1 MPPEP
6 EEIAMSTATLAP
18 PVANAASAVSRIP
31 TRTEIRH
38 CVLRGVA
45 ARTLSKDVVAH
56 MLAQRPSIPTNLDL
70 DTVLQGLKALECVD
84 DVLGEDLDAGDV
96 QSALRDLH
104 LMLSEIL
111 SGVTGKP
118 RYNLRTGH
126 FERKQRVVIN
136 AWGDTKLQWVPCE
149 V

>member
-18 PVANAASAVSRIP
+18 PVAHAASAVSRIP

-70 DTVLQGLKALECVD
+70 DTVLRGLKALEVVYNVMTHD
-84 DVLGEDLDAGDV
+84 EDTHDVLEEIA
-96 QSALRDLH
+96 SLH
-104 LMLSEIL
+104 IMLSEIL

>member
-1 MPPEP
+1 
-6 EEIAMSTATLAP
+6 MSTSTLAP
-18 PVANAASAVSRIP
+18 PANAASAVSRIP
-31 TRTEIRH
+31 SRTEIRH

-70 DTVLQGLKALECVD
+70 DTVLQGLKALECAD
-84 DVLGEDLDAGDV
+84 SVLGEECDAGGA
-96 QSALRDLH
+96 QTALRDLH

-118 RYNLRTGH
+118 RYNLRTGR
-126 FERKQRVVIN
+126 FERKQRVVMN
-136 AWGDTKLQWVPCE
+136 AWGDTKLQWVPCA

>member
-1 MPPEP
+1 
-6 EEIAMSTATLAP
+6 MSTATLAP

-70 DTVLQGLKALECVD
+70 DTVLQGLKALECAD
-84 DVLGEDLDAGDV
+84 DGLDYALCEPGGV

-126 FERKQRVVIN
+126 FERKQRVIVN
-136 AWGDTKLQWVPCE
+136 QWGDTKLQWVPCA

>member
-1 MPPEP
+1 
-6 EEIAMSTATLAP
+6 MSTATLAP
-18 PVANAASAVSRIP
+18 PVAHAASAVSRIP
-31 TRTEIRH
+31 SRTEIRH

-84 DVLGEDLDAGDV
+84 SMLEDERGAENA

-126 FERKQRVVIN
+126 FERKQKVVVN
-136 AWGDTKLQWVPCE
+136 SWGDTKLQWVPCE

>member
-1 MPPEP
+1 
-6 EEIAMSTATLAP
+6 MSCATLAP

-31 TRTEIRH
+31 SRTEIRH

-84 DVLGEDLDAGDV
+84 AVLGYEGEEDVRTTLC
-96 QSALRDLH
+96 DLH

-136 AWGDTKLQWVPCE
+136 AWGDTKLQWVPCA

>member
-1 MPPEP
+1 
-6 EEIAMSTATLAP
+6 MSTATLAP

-84 DVLGEDLDAGDV
+84 SMLEDERGAEGA

-118 RYNLRTGH
+118 RYNLRTGR
-126 FERKQRVVIN
+126 FERKQKVVVN
-136 AWGDTKLQWVPCE
+136 SWGDTKLQWVPCA